1 MKLFTIFLFTFTIVI
16 SNDQIVELPIGLTEN
31 ERLRIHEIHSMGRD
45 TDPPPS
51 PIRNVAEYERMQGVL
66 IRYPFGIPTDLI
78 LEMSEYVT
86 SYCLVSSSQQS
97 SASNALGNGGVDL
110 DNVEFVIGSTDS
122 YWTRDYGPWWVVD
135 GERNMSIVDFTYN
148 RPRPNDNDAPLK
160 MSDHL
165 DVPFYASDIVHTG
178 GNYMTDGLGIAASTD
193 IVYVENSIPD
203 EDVHSIMQEYYG
215 IETYH
220 VVDDPNNTYIDHID
234 CWGKYLSTTK
244 VLIREVPDSHPQYD
258 EIEETADYFANSL
271 NAWGEP
277 WELYRVW
284 TPGNQPYTN
293 SLILNEKI
301 LVPVTGGSLY
311 DEGVAVY
318 EDALPGDDVIGFTGS
333 WESTDALH
341 CRVKGIPDLQMLQI
355 FHNPLNNGAEPD
367 TNGYVVEVLF
377 DDLSQTGLIEDS
389 IKVFWKN
396 PDSDNW
402 DSNILYQSI
411 SSEEPDLWTGSIP
424 ALVDSGMIQYYIQVA
439 DSSGRSETSPMAGWH
454 TFFAHPTD
462 ACDEWLVGDLD
473 NSGYLNVFDILL
485 LSEVANNNGSG
496 ICPASVADINNDD
509 MITVV
514 DIVFLVNIILNP

>member
-1 MKLFTIFLFTFTIVI
+1 MKTYTIFLFTFTIVI

-45 TDPPPS
+45 TDPPPF

-66 IRYPFGIPTDLI
+66 IRYPFGIPTELI
-78 LEMSEYVT
+78 LEMSEDVT
-86 SYCLVSSSQQS
+86 IYCLVSSNQQS
-97 SASNALGNGGVDL
+97 SASNALENGSVDL

-160 MSDHL
+160 MSNHL

-301 LVPVTGGSLY
+301 LVPVTGGSWD
-311 DEGVAVY
+311 DEALAVY
-318 EDALPGDDVIGFTGS
+318 EEALPGYDVIGFTGS

-355 FHNPLNNGAEPD
+355 FHNPLNNGTEPD
-367 TNGYVVEVLF
+367 TNGYVVEVLI
-377 DDLSQTGLIEDS
+377 DDLSQTGLIEDCL
-389 IKVFWKN
+389 
-396 PDSDNW
+396 
-402 DSNILYQSI
+402 LY
-411 SSEEPDLWTGSIP
+411 
-424 ALVDSGMIQYYIQVA
+424 
-439 DSSGRSETSPMAGWH
+439 TSPS
-454 TFFAHPTD
+454 PRD
-462 ACDEWLVGDLD
+462 
-473 NSGYLNVFDILL
+473 
-485 LSEVANNNGSG
+485 
-496 ICPASVADINNDD
+496 
-509 MITVV
+509 
-514 DIVFLVNIILNP
+514 